1 MNKKFLWKIGGEAGF
16 GIMTVGLNFS
26 KIAAHSGYHIFDYTE
41 YPSLIRGG
49 HNTYEV
55 LVSPDI
61 VGASK
66 KTIDLLVCLNK
77 DTFELDKDRLARD
90 SMVIY
95 DGDEFA
101 PEGNYQ
107 LISLPL
113 RAILK
118 EEEAKEIMLNNIAL
132 GASLALM
139 DWDLKYLEE
148 IFIEAFSKKGNDIV
162 EVNKKVARRGFDYI
176 KKNYSELIV
185 KDFPIR
191 QAETKV
197 VLTGNES
204 FSLGS
209 IAADCGLYCAYPMTP
224 ASSVQTVLANYAE
237 KTGMVVR
244 HSEDEIAVI
253 NTAIGSSWAG
263 VRSAVGTS
271 GGGFA
276 LMVEGISL
284 AGMLETPLVIFL
296 SQRPAPATGM
306 PTWTEQGDLLFAVN
320 AGHGDF
326 PKIVLAPGDVQE
338 MFELTV
344 KAFDLADIYQTPV
357 IVLSDKFL
365 SESHQSLDL
374 QKISDFSKN
383 YKPNRG
389 KIVAQVQGQTYQ
401 RYQVTDDGI
410 SPMLIPGAKGI
421 FYQSNSYEHLEN
433 GYTTEAADE
442 RIKQADKRN
451 RKLETYLKKDFQKP
465 EIYGD
470 FNKSEIVF
478 ISWGS
483 NKGPIL
489 EAMKELENASLI
501 HFTHVYPLDQG
512 ILIPFFPE
520 GKRYIL
526 VENNQTGQFGRLL
539 RGETGIEIKEKL
551 LKYDGRSFWPEEIIK
566 YVKPRRI

>member
-1 MNKKFLWKIGGEAGF
+1 
-16 GIMTVGLNFS
+16 
-26 KIAAHSGYHIFDYTE
+26 
-41 YPSLIRGG
+41 
-49 HNTYEV
+49 
-55 LVSPDI
+55 
-61 VGASK
+61 
-66 KTIDLLVCLNK
+66 
-77 DTFELDKDRLARD
+77 
-90 SMVIY
+90 
-95 DGDEFA
+95 
-101 PEGNYQ
+101 
-107 LISLPL
+107 
-113 RAILK
+113 
-118 EEEAKEIMLNNIAL
+118 
-132 GASLALM
+132 
-139 DWDLKYLEE
+139 
-148 IFIEAFSKKGNDIV
+148 
-162 EVNKKVARRGFDYI
+162 
-176 KKNYSELIV
+176 
-185 KDFPIR
+185 
-191 QAETKV
+191 
-197 VLTGNES
+197 
-204 FSLGS
+204 
-209 IAADCGLYCAYPMTP
+209 
-224 ASSVQTVLANYAE
+224 
-237 KTGMVVR
+237 
-244 HSEDEIAVI
+244 
-253 NTAIGSSWAG
+253 
-263 VRSAVGTS
+263 
-271 GGGFA
+271 
-276 LMVEGISL
+276 
-284 AGMLETPLVIFL
+284 
-296 SQRPAPATGM
+296 M